1 MISEDK
7 YGQNETFCSD
17 IESHTNDSIYTEIE
31 AEVTIMRKNRKMR
44 QEAINNMHLLGCK
57 L

>member
-31 AEVTIMRKNRKMR
+31 AEVTIMRKMR
-44 QEAINNMHLLGCK
+44 QEEITNMHLRL
-57 L
+57 